1 MKFFVKSPKKKAKI
15 YRAQLYKNNG
25 IKKSTG
31 EVLSESQKS
40 FRKGYLQARR
50 DVAEVKAYYDA
61 KHPKEPTDY
70 YDFTYI
76 DPPGYKK

>member
-1 MKFFVKSPKKKAKI
+1 MKYFVKSPKKKAKI

-50 DVAEVKAYYDA
+50 DVAEAKSIYGKNGRATSPYYDYSFV
-61 KHPKEPTDY
+61 DY
-70 YDFTYI
+70 GKD
-76 DPPGYKK
+76 D